1 MPERN
6 DDYKRGRTGGGNGF
20 GGNGNGFGGGN
31 AFSGSGGGPLG
42 AYVPPHS
49 IEAEQSTLGAMLIER
64 SAVEKVFEILDK
76 DDFYRDNHQTL
87 FDVISTLA
95 ERDVRVDLITVQEE
109 LKNRDKLDA
118 VGGIAY
124 LTALFDTVP
133 TAANVE
139 YYAKIV
145 EEKATLRRLIEASL
159 EIIGS
164 ARGEVE
170 DVGEVIDQAERAIF
184 GVSQQRTQ
192 AYFSPLRTLLL
203 SVYDKAEELAEMKS
217 KISGL
222 STGIDDFDEITSGL
236 QNTDLVIVAARPSMG
251 KCVIHSAL
259 IDHPLTGERLTAQEW
274 VERRIPIVYG
284 VSDTGYIRATAVG
297 DWIDS
302 GVKPCFRV
310 RTCLGRTIEV
320 TGHHPFLTVH
330 GWTPLHDLA
339 VGHKIAVPRRVPAFG
354 TDDTMPLDLVRLMAY
369 FMAEGGLTGTC
380 PSFTNTDP
388 VIISDF
394 QESLTRQF
402 PECGFRQERITY
414 AVVRPRGQKRLTAA
428 NPVTQWLRDLGL
440 MGKLSEDKS
449 FPDCVWRWTKP
460 HLAEFLRVLMSCDG
474 TIYNMQGYPR
484 IEFAVASEALAQD
497 VHHALT
503 RFGIVSK
510 LWQKTPRCWRVE
522 ITEPA
527 STTAYQ
533 TQIGWIGEKTARFG
547 TEFKTR
553 RGNGG
558 HLPPDAWIYVKE
570 ALAAQSLSFVEL
582 ARRSGE
588 TTSQGKYGGYNPH
601 LNRGVPLNRLAR
613 YAEVLDDE
621 ALRRL
626 ASPDLYWDEIV
637 SIEPIGEHQ
646 VYDLSVPDGA
656 NFIAQDVCVHNTSL
670 CLSIA
675 EHVAIKEKKPVAI
688 FSLEMSKEQLA
699 LRMLCS
705 QAQVNSHKLRTG
717 HLTEDEWT
725 KLAGVVQSMYEAPI
739 FIDDATETSALTMRS
754 KCRRL
759 MAEHGLGLII
769 VDYLQ
774 LMRGHRRTENRV
786 QEIGEIARGLK
797 SLGRELKV
805 PVIALSQLSRSV
817 ENRENKRPL
826 LSDLRECVVGDTRLM
841 DAATGTLRAIRDIKA
856 GDYILAVDR
865 WQKVRPFEVA
875 RVWSTGV
882 KPVFKLQTRT
892 GRTVT
897 ATANHPLLTAQG
909 WRQVDELQ
917 IGDIVATAMRLPE
930 HGEEKPERAALCR
943 LLGYL
948 VGDGTFLTHRA
959 VGFCGSDPVVVKDA
973 IDIVSLHFPD
983 VTWREK
989 KQYDSYQEGDF
1000 RCLYENGYGKPFG
1013 NPLREWLR
1021 ELGILGQKDSTKH
1034 VPDWVWEA
1042 GAMGMAQFLAGYLSA
1057 DGCVKQVAGRGWF
1070 VHFDTVSRRLAE
1082 DVQLLLLRL
1091 GVTASISNGYK
1102 SAKAT
1107 QPLYRISV
1115 IGFAENLKRFA
1126 AAVKPGGRKGELLER
1141 MVLELPEGVT
1151 NGSLFG
1157 LPPEVS
1163 ELLFDKTKHLRQQG
1177 RKREAGPRPYW
1188 KPQGKRP
1195 RRDICAKFAES
1206 LKDELLGVWANS
1218 DLLWE
1223 EIKSIVP
1230 AGEEEVFDITV
1241 PGCANFLANG
1251 IVAHNSGSIEAEADM
1266 VCFLYREAY
1275 YKMKEAFNAD
1285 AENGERPERQEME
1298 ETELI
1303 VGKHRNGPT
1312 GMVKVGFMPQFAKF
1326 TNLDLTRTDEP
1337 TGF

>member
-1 MPERN
+1 MAERN
-6 DDYKRGRTGGGNGF
+6 DYEKRGRTNGSYNGNGF
-20 GGNGNGFGGGN
+20 GGNAFGGGN
-31 AFSGSGGGPLG
+31 SDSAPGGPLG

-64 SAVEKVFEILDK
+64 SAVEKVFEVLDK
-76 DDFYRDNHQTL
+76 EDFYRENHQII
-87 FDVISTLA
+87 FDVISFLT
-95 ERDVRVDLITVQEE
+95 ERDEPIDLITVPNE
-109 LKNRDKLDA
+109 LKNRDQLDA
-118 VGGIAY
+118 VGGMAY
-124 LTALFDTVP
+124 LAALFDTVP
-133 TAANVE
+133 TAANAE

-145 EEKATLRRLIEASL
+145 EEKATLRRLISASL

-170 DVGEVIDQAERAIF
+170 DVGEVLDEAERSIF
-184 GVSQQRTQ
+184 SVSQQRAT

-203 SVYDKAEELAEMKS
+203 SVYDKAEELSEMKS

-222 STGIDDFDEITSGL
+222 STGIHDFDMITSGL
-236 QNTDLVIVAARPSMG
+236 QNTDLIIVAARPSMG
-251 KCVIHSAL
+251 KCVRYDTL
-259 IDHPLTGERLTAQEW
+259 IDDPLTGNRVMVEAWVKQRLPA
-274 VERRIPIVYG
+274 VLG
-284 VSDTGYIRATAVG
+284 VSELGTVRTAPVG
-297 DWIDS
+297 GWVDS

-310 RTCLGRTIEV
+310 RTCTGRTVDV
-320 TGHHPFLTVH
+320 TGHHPFMTVH
-330 GWTPLHDLA
+330 GWTPLHDLSA
-339 VGHKIAVPRRVPAFG
+339 GSKIAVPRRVPAFG
-354 TDDTMPLDLVRLMAY
+354 MNDTMPLDLVRLMAY
-369 FMAEGGLTGTC
+369 FIAEGGLTGTS

-394 QESLTRQF
+394 QQIISQRFSECSL
-402 PECGFRQERITY
+402 RQERITY
-414 AVVRPRGQKRLTAA
+414 TVVRQKGQKRLTVA
-428 NPVTQWLRDLGL
+428 NPVTRWLRELGL
-440 MGKLSEDKS
+440 MGKLADAKS
-449 FPDCVWRWTKP
+449 FPECVWRWTQP

-474 TIYNMQGYPR
+474 TIYNMGGYPR
-484 IEFAVASEALAQD
+484 IEFAVASEKLALD

-503 RFGIVSK
+503 RFGIVAK
-510 LWQKTPRCWRVE
+510 FWQKTPRCWRVE

-527 STTAYQ
+527 SVTTYQ
-533 TQIGWIGEKTARFG
+533 TEIGWIGEKAHRFG
-547 TEFKTR
+547 SEFKR
-553 RGNGG
+553 RRANSG
-558 HLPPDAWIYVKE
+558 HLPPDAWRYVKE

-582 ARRSGE
+582 ARQSGE
-588 TTSQGKYGGYNPH
+588 TASAGKYGGYNPH
-601 LNRGVPLNRLAR
+601 LQRGVPQNRLAR
-613 YAEVLDDE
+613 YAEVLDD
-621 ALRRL
+621 ADLRRL
-626 ASPDLYWDEIV
+626 ASQDLYWDEIV
-637 SIEPIGEHQ
+637 SIEPLGEHQ

-656 NFIAQDVCVHNTSL
+656 NFIAQDICVHNTSL

-675 EHVAIKEKKPVAI
+675 EHVALKEKKPVAI

-717 HLTEDEWT
+717 HMNEDEWG
-725 KLAGVVQSMYEAPI
+725 KLAGVVQNMYESPI

-774 LMRGHRRTENRV
+774 LMRSHRRTENRV

-805 PVIALSQLSRSV
+805 PVIALSQLSRAV
-817 ENRENKRPL
+817 ESRENKRPM

-841 DAATGTLRAIRDIKA
+841 NADTGKLVAIRDVQA
-856 GDYILAVDR
+856 GDSILAMDSR
-865 WQKVRPFEVA
+865 QKVCPFPVE

-882 KPVFKLQTRT
+882 KPVFTLKTRT
-892 GRTVT
+892 GRSVT

-909 WRQVDELQ
+909 WKRVDELQ
-917 IGDIVATAMRLPE
+917 PGDIIATAMRLPE
-930 HGEEKPERAALCR
+930 YGTEKPEHADLCR

-948 VGDGTFLTHRA
+948 VGDGTFQTHRA
-959 VGFCGSDPVVVKDA
+959 VGFCGSEPAAAEDVLN
-973 IDIVSLHFPD
+973 IVTQHFPE
-983 VTWREK
+983 VTTREK
-989 KQYDSYQEGDF
+989 KSYGSHQEFDF
-1000 RCLYENGYGKPFG
+1000 RCLYDNGYG

-1021 ELGILGQKDSTKH
+1021 GLGVLEQKDNTKQ
-1034 VPDWVWEA
+1034 VPEWVWEA
-1042 GAMGMAQFLAGYLSA
+1042 GQVGASNFLAGYFSA
-1057 DGCVKQVAGRGWF
+1057 DGCVKQTAGRGWF
-1070 VHFDTVSRRLAE
+1070 VYFDTVSRQLAE

-1091 GVTASISNGYK
+1091 GIIATVNDGYQ

-1107 QPLYRISV
+1107 QLIYRISV
-1115 IGFAENLKRFA
+1115 AGFADNLRRFA
-1126 AAVKPGGRKGELLER
+1126 ASVRPGGRKELLLER
-1141 MVLELPEGVT
+1141 MVSELPNGVT

-1163 ELLFDKTKHLRQQG
+1163 DLLFDKSKHLRQQG
-1177 RKREAGPRPYW
+1177 RKREAGPRLYW

-1195 RRDICAKFAES
+1195 RRDICVKFAES
-1206 LKDELLGVWANS
+1206 LKDEVLSVWANS

-1223 EIKSIVP
+1223 ETKSITP
-1230 AGEEEVFDITV
+1230 SGEEEVFDITV

-1275 YKMKEAFNAD
+1275 YKMKEAFNT
-1285 AENGERPERQEME
+1285 AEEEGSDRPQRAEME
-1298 ETELI
+1298 ETEII

-1312 GMVKVGFMPQFAKF
+1312 GMVKVGFMAEYAKF
-1326 TNLDLTRTDEP
+1326 VDLDLSRTDEP

>member
-6 DDYKRGRTGGGNGF
+6 DDYKRGRSGGGNGF
-20 GGNGNGFGGGN
+20 GGNAFGGSGNGFGG
-31 AFSGSGGGPLG
+31 SSGGPLG

-109 LKNRDKLDA
+109 LKNRDKLEA

-251 KCVIHSAL
+251 K
-259 IDHPLTGERLTAQEW
+259 
-274 VERRIPIVYG
+274 
-284 VSDTGYIRATAVG
+284 
-297 DWIDS
+297 
-302 GVKPCFRV
+302 
-310 RTCLGRTIEV
+310 
-320 TGHHPFLTVH
+320 
-330 GWTPLHDLA
+330 
-339 VGHKIAVPRRVPAFG
+339 
-354 TDDTMPLDLVRLMAY
+354 
-369 FMAEGGLTGTC
+369 
-380 PSFTNTDP
+380 
-388 VIISDF
+388 
-394 QESLTRQF
+394 
-402 PECGFRQERITY
+402 
-414 AVVRPRGQKRLTAA
+414 
-428 NPVTQWLRDLGL
+428 
-440 MGKLSEDKS
+440 
-449 FPDCVWRWTKP
+449 
-460 HLAEFLRVLMSCDG
+460 
-474 TIYNMQGYPR
+474 
-484 IEFAVASEALAQD
+484 
-497 VHHALT
+497 
-503 RFGIVSK
+503 
-510 LWQKTPRCWRVE
+510 
-522 ITEPA
+522 
-527 STTAYQ
+527 
-533 TQIGWIGEKTARFG
+533 
-547 TEFKTR
+547 
-553 RGNGG
+553 
-558 HLPPDAWIYVKE
+558 
-570 ALAAQSLSFVEL
+570 
-582 ARRSGE
+582 
-588 TTSQGKYGGYNPH
+588 
-601 LNRGVPLNRLAR
+601 
-613 YAEVLDDE
+613 
-621 ALRRL
+621 
-626 ASPDLYWDEIV
+626 
-637 SIEPIGEHQ
+637 
-646 VYDLSVPDGA
+646 
-656 NFIAQDVCVHNTSL
+656 TSL

-817 ENRENKRPL
+817 ESRENKRPL
-826 LSDLRECVVGDTRLM
+826 LSDLRE
-841 DAATGTLRAIRDIKA
+841 
-856 GDYILAVDR
+856 
-865 WQKVRPFEVA
+865 
-875 RVWSTGV
+875 
-882 KPVFKLQTRT
+882 
-892 GRTVT
+892 
-897 ATANHPLLTAQG
+897 
-909 WRQVDELQ
+909 
-917 IGDIVATAMRLPE
+917 
-930 HGEEKPERAALCR
+930 
-943 LLGYL
+943 
-948 VGDGTFLTHRA
+948 
-959 VGFCGSDPVVVKDA
+959 
-973 IDIVSLHFPD
+973 
-983 VTWREK
+983 
-989 KQYDSYQEGDF
+989 
-1000 RCLYENGYGKPFG
+1000 
-1013 NPLREWLR
+1013 
-1021 ELGILGQKDSTKH
+1021 
-1034 VPDWVWEA
+1034 
-1042 GAMGMAQFLAGYLSA
+1042 
-1057 DGCVKQVAGRGWF
+1057 
-1070 VHFDTVSRRLAE
+1070 
-1082 DVQLLLLRL
+1082 
-1091 GVTASISNGYK
+1091 
-1102 SAKAT
+1102 
-1107 QPLYRISV
+1107 
-1115 IGFAENLKRFA
+1115 
-1126 AAVKPGGRKGELLER
+1126 
-1141 MVLELPEGVT
+1141 
-1151 NGSLFG
+1151 
-1157 LPPEVS
+1157 
-1163 ELLFDKTKHLRQQG
+1163 
-1177 RKREAGPRPYW
+1177 
-1188 KPQGKRP
+1188 
-1195 RRDICAKFAES
+1195 
-1206 LKDELLGVWANS
+1206 
-1218 DLLWE
+1218 
-1223 EIKSIVP
+1223 
-1230 AGEEEVFDITV
+1230 
-1241 PGCANFLANG
+1241 
-1251 IVAHNSGSIEAEADM
+1251 SGSIEAEADM

-1312 GMVKVGFMPQFAKF
+1312 GMVKVGFMPQYAKF